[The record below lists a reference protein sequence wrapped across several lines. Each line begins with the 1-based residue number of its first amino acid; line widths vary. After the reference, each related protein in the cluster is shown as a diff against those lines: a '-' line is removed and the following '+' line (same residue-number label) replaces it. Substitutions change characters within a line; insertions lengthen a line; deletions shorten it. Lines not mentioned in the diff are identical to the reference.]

1 MGFTRSAVRARSA
14 PPLANPAGDP
24 TTAGLRFSRQL
35 PNPPWRTFAPLML
48 SATPWQALFH
58 MPTEHSQR
66 GRGYDPA
73 QKVWGGL
80 LASSTVHQDRRAK
93 EADGVS
99 RQLRHAE
106 PLTDDVP
113 EPWWRVWS
121 RPSCANPK

>member
-1 MGFTRSAVRARSA
+1 MAYFRASNALGYTLASA
-14 PPLANPAGDP
+14 
-24 TTAGLRFSRQL
+24 
-35 PNPPWRTFAPLML
+35 L
-48 SATPWQALFH
+48 SHAH
-58 MPTEHSQR
+58 RHSQR